1 MQIILRGV
9 IGLKKKFRDKN
20 RIIQDLKNKRKLKEI
35 AQKYGKASDTY
46 KHMKNIL
53 EQLEST
59 DDAQSLDGKQ
69 VKINYNR
76 FQPRIHDGLLTS
88 KFIIWLD
95 NNKESTFI
103 AKETSKMFYELRNL
117 DGSQNNL
124 WLFEHFDLTE
134 V

>member
-1 MQIILRGV
+1 M
-9 IGLKKKFRDKN
+9 KKKFRDKN

-35 AQKYGKASDTY
+35 SQKYGKASDTY
-46 KHMKNIL
+46 KHMKNVL

-59 DDAQSLDGKQ
+59 DDVQSLDGKQ

-103 AKETSKMFYELRNL
+103 AKETSKMFYELRSL